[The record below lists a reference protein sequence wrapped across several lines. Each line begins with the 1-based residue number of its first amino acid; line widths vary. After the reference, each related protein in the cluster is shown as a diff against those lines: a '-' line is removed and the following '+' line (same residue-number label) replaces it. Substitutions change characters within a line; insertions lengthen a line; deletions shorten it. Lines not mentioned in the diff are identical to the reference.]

1 MGRFFRRI
9 NHELYKFSM
18 MYKELEVSA
27 HAAAASFY
35 LFLSII
41 PMIALVLTIV
51 PYFPVTQEQ
60 LSKFLSIVL
69 PGTLDSFIDS
79 VTLQMTAQR
88 LFLISA

>member
-1 MGRFFRRI
+1 
-9 NHELYKFSM
+9 M

-60 LSKFLSIVL
+60 LSKFLSIVSKCWL
-69 PGTLDSFIDS
+69 NCLFILLTPPNCAMAS
-79 VTLQMTAQR
+79 
-88 LFLISA
+88 